1 MSALSRRTT
10 PTLIGTVT
18 HVSADRVVAEQENGQ
33 SRSFYKA
40 RVEIPPGEMDKLGAQ
55 KLQAGMP
62 AEVLINT
69 GEQTVL
75 DYLIRPITDAMARGF
90 IEP

>member
-1 MSALSRRTT
+1 
-10 PTLIGTVT
+10 
-18 HVSADRVVAEQENGQ
+18 VVQEQENGQ
-33 SRSFYKA
+33 SRGFYKA
-40 RVEIPPGEMDKLGAQ
+40 RVEIAPRELEKLGTQ

-90 IEP
+90 IEH